1 MTEFLFPDNTVLC
14 DFAAVDRLDLLR
26 SVLGE
31 RGRWT
36 EAVAYEASQSARY
49 LPALAS
55 LTADNWL
62 GDPIEITDAA
72 DIRQIE
78 RIRRVVFG
86 GGDDR
91 PLQHLG
97 EAQSCYVI
105 LNWAEFSGS
114 WWITNDRDALR
125 YARFQ
130 HITTRETIDLMC
142 TAVAYGDITA
152 GAAFGLMT
160 RMTDAGRHLRLPKSP
175 AELTR

>member
-14 DFAAVDRLDLLR
+14 DFAAVDRLALLR

-49 LPALAS
+49 LPALAA

-62 GDPIEITDAA
+62 GDPIEITDDA

-78 RIRRVVFG
+78 RIRRAVFG

-97 EAQSCYVI
+97 EAQSCHII
-105 LNWAEFSGS
+105 LNWAEFAGS

-142 TAVAYGDITA
+142 IAVVNGDITA
-152 GAAFGLMT
+152 HDAFALMT

-175 AELTR
+175 AELAR

>member
-14 DFAAVDRLDLLR
+14 DFAAVDRLGLLR
-26 SVLGE
+26 SILGE

-36 EAVAYEASQSARY
+36 EAVAWEAAQSARY
-49 LPALAS
+49 LSALVT
-55 LTADNWL
+55 LADEDWL
-62 GDPIEITDAA
+62 GDPIEITNDA
-72 DIRQIE
+72 DIRQVE

-97 EAQSCYVI
+97 EAQSCYII
-105 LNWAEFSGS
+105 LNWAEFAGS

-130 HITTRETIDLMC
+130 GITTRETIDLMC
-142 TAVAYGDITA
+142 IAVVNGDITA
-152 GAAFGLMT
+152 SDAFALMT
-160 RMTDAGRHLRLPKSP
+160 RMADAGRHLRLPESP
-175 AELTR
+175 AELAR